1 MDTINRFRDE
11 YFFLSNFYPAPV
23 KYEGI
28 TYANSEAA
36 FQAQKCA
43 DKKDRMRFAA
53 LSAGDAKRLGRRVSL
68 RSDWEAV
75 KIEIMKEIVHS
86 KFTQNDDLKEK
97 LIALQDVY
105 LEEGNDW
112 GDRIWGTVRGSGQ
125 NLLGKILME
134 VRDELIREKQEEI

>member
-23 KYEGI
+23 EYEGI

-75 KIEIMKEIVHS
+75 KVDIMKEIVHS

-112 GDRIWGTVRGSGQ
+112 GDRIWGTVRGSGK

-134 VRDELIREKQEEI
+134 VRDELIVERD